1 MKELIADFLFYF
13 GNKMIEWSALLA
25 GYDDMAR
32 EIRKNR
38 LDAWK
43 NRKWR

>member
-1 MKELIADFLFYF
+1 MKELIADCLFYT
-13 GNKMIEWSALLA
+13 GNKMVEWSALLA

-43 NRKWR
+43 NRNRR